1 VIGRVLAE
9 WLATGQGMGYG
20 MLQDA
25 NSFHSVGIWASVA
38 LLAGVPVL
46 VYYVIA
52 VLESAVLT
60 RFALRDANA

>member
-1 VIGRVLAE
+1 
-9 WLATGQGMGYG
+9 
-20 MLQDA
+20 
-25 NSFHSVGIWASVA
+25 VA

-52 VLESAVLT
+52 VLESAVLA